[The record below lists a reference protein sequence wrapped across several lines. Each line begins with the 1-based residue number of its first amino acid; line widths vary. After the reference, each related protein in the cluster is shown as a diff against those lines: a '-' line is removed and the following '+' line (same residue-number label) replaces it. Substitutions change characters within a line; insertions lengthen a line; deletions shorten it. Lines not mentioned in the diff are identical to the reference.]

1 MRCTL
6 GVRIP
11 SLLETKMFA
20 LIASGALRCDVTGG
34 ICQPFQR
41 VTSDDPV
48 ALSSNSLSKT
58 DLCARY
64 TSL

>member
-20 LIASGALRCDVTGG
+20 LIASGVLRCDVTGG
-34 ICQPFQR
+34 KCQTFQGA
-41 VTSDDPV
+41 TSDDPI
-48 ALSSNSLSKT
+48 ALSSM
-58 DLCARY
+58 A
-64 TSL
+64 